1 MKDAKSQMNNKLALQ
16 VLIGAILG
24 AIIGVCFSNYANFFE
39 PIGSIYVMLL
49 QAVVYPY
56 IFASL
61 LHGLGALAP
70 DVASKLFKRGWLFYL
85 LVIILTFLV
94 IYALAQTI
102 PSNPSSI
109 ISNSSTNVT
118 LMSFIERLIPN
129 NVFEALAHNYMPAV
143 VVFCL
148 LFGIALQHAAE
159 KTAFLEI
166 LIAIKT
172 ASIKIWQWVISL
184 SPIGVFALVAYSAG
198 TIQFS
203 GLTGVV
209 IYFVLFFFGA
219 FALTFWILPAIICS
233 FTSLSYFEILKK
245 TRSALVIGVTTSLSV
260 AALPLIEQ
268 MTRKIVEELSI
279 KDESSDDI
287 VATNTTVSYPL
298 SQLGNYFLLLF
309 ILFAAFYFQYNIAS
323 IDKIYLPI
331 LTYFAGIGSPSTA
344 VSGVSFLSNW
354 VRLPSNASVLYVELS
369 SITRYLQVLVSVMG
383 IATVTILVTL
393 AYYRKITVR
402 MKPLVINFIL
412 IIFIFVFGII
422 FISNKNFLS
431 TFVKHNS
438 LLTFSLS
445 PDLTKGVSV
454 QMLNPPDYKQP
465 ISPLNPALTLYNIQK
480 THAIRVG
487 YNPNMIPF
495 CYFNDNGQLVGY
507 DVAYMYKLAKDLN
520 AKLIFIPFDW
530 YNLVSDIKQ
539 NKFDIAIGSIYV
551 TPTRLFDISF
561 TNNYLIDKPSF
572 IVVKNKANAF
582 RDLKGILN

>member
-16 VLIGAILG
+16 VLIGAILV

-219 FALTFWILPAIICS
+219 FALTFWILP
-233 FTSLSYFEILKK
+233 
-245 TRSALVIGVTTSLSV
+245 
-260 AALPLIEQ
+260 
-268 MTRKIVEELSI
+268 
-279 KDESSDDI
+279 
-287 VATNTTVSYPL
+287 
-298 SQLGNYFLLLF
+298 
-309 ILFAAFYFQYNIAS
+309 
-323 IDKIYLPI
+323 
-331 LTYFAGIGSPSTA
+331 
-344 VSGVSFLSNW
+344 
-354 VRLPSNASVLYVELS
+354 
-369 SITRYLQVLVSVMG
+369 
-383 IATVTILVTL
+383 
-393 AYYRKITVR
+393 
-402 MKPLVINFIL
+402 
-412 IIFIFVFGII
+412 
-422 FISNKNFLS
+422 
-431 TFVKHNS
+431 
-438 LLTFSLS
+438 
-445 PDLTKGVSV
+445 
-454 QMLNPPDYKQP
+454 
-465 ISPLNPALTLYNIQK
+465 
-480 THAIRVG
+480 
-487 YNPNMIPF
+487 
-495 CYFNDNGQLVGY
+495 
-507 DVAYMYKLAKDLN
+507 
-520 AKLIFIPFDW
+520 
-530 YNLVSDIKQ
+530 
-539 NKFDIAIGSIYV
+539 
-551 TPTRLFDISF
+551 
-561 TNNYLIDKPSF
+561 
-572 IVVKNKANAF
+572 
-582 RDLKGILN
+582 